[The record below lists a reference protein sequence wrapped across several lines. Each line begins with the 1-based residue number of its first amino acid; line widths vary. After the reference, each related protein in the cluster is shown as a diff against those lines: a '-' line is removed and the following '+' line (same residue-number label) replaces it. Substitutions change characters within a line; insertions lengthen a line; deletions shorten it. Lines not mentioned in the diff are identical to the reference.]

1 VDIDRRL
8 KKVNWTS
15 IWRTKKVSQEA
26 MMTEV
31 LQQLLRD
38 FEEKATIFF
47 QQLIEKSE
55 DLKNQVNELHSTCEM
70 LRAEKAALKAENLKL
85 KNGILHA
92 SETMRDFLQT
102 IVAEADKAA
111 AEVKDTGQQDS
122 EAVM

>member
-38 FEEKATIFF
+38 FEEKATVFF

-111 AEVKDTGQQDS
+111 AEVKDTGQKDS